1 MGVVPLSNNI
11 QPIECWRLD
20 LCCRLVEV
28 ENVWVS
34 VGDLKQDGVLWR
46 RQEYLGSAD
55 YSATTTMPST
65 VTVPEGGRGWRKFS
79 NYNRANLG
87 SAQDTHCSKAVR
99 MSPS

>member
-34 VGDLKQDGVLWR
+34 VGDLKRDGVLWR

-55 YSATTTMPST
+55 YSATTTMPQYRNSSRRWKRWKN
-65 VTVPEGGRGWRKFS
+65 PS
-79 NYNRANLG
+79 NYNRAIF
-87 SAQDTHCSKAVR
+87 R
-99 MSPS
+99 ISPG